1 MKASQLNREAIRSAF
16 HDFISHQ
23 RFKTVAEELNA
34 EGHRTTNGALFTGQA
49 VARIIKDRKHVES
62 GAVSQELWDEAQAIL
77 AAKERSGGSKRR
89 VAHLF
94 SGLVICDACDG
105 PFYPPSQSK
114 NYVCQSC
121 RNKIGKDDLEAI
133 VLEKLRAAGSVEIK
147 TAITEWP
154 NLSFPQRRELI
165 ELSIK
170 EIRAEGKK
178 VTLNLLAF
186 GQ

>member
-1 MKASQLNREAIRSAF
+1 MKTSQLDQELIRSAF
-16 HDFISHQ
+16 RNFILHH

-34 EGHRTTNGALFTGQA
+34 EGHRTVNGALFTGQA
-49 VARIIKDRKHVES
+49 VARIIRDRKHVES

-77 AAKERSGGSKRR
+77 DAKERFGGSKRR

-94 SGLVICDACDG
+94 SGLIMCGACDG
-105 PFYPPSQSK
+105 PMYPPSKSK

-133 VLEKLRAAGSVEIK
+133 VLEKLRVAGSVEIK
-147 TAITEWP
+147 EAIKEWP
-154 NLSFPQRRELI
+154 NLSFSQRRELI

-170 EIRAEGKK
+170 EIKAEGKK
-178 VTLNLLAF
+178 VSLILLAF